1 MRKIIIFCV
10 FEVFYFEDK
19 ISFNSSGKC
28 CKISDTVISDC
39 TKALKKSDS
48 FHVRPQ
54 FSQNHKET
62 FSTLPLAILTFYTVK
77 LWVKTTI
84 SIMFIQIRIHTH
96 TYFFLLWLCNKQ
108 REIFIYSRLKSSK
121 YVKMGI
127 KFFWLQKYW

>member
-39 TKALKKSDS
+39 IKALKKSAN

-54 FSQNHKET
+54 FSQNHRDIFHLT
-62 FSTLPLAILTFYTVK
+62 SGHSNILYCK
-77 LWVKTTI
+77 
-84 SIMFIQIRIHTH
+84 IMGQDNYLYHVHTNTHTH
-96 TYFFLLWLCNKQ
+96 THTV
-108 REIFIYSRLKSSK
+108 IFPP
-121 YVKMGI
+121 VTV
-127 KFFWLQKYW
+127 

>member
-39 TKALKKSDS
+39 IKALKKSAN

-84 SIMFIQIRIHTH
+84 SIMFIQICTLL
-96 TYFFLLWLCNKQ
+96 FFSLWLCNRQ
-108 REIFIYSRLKSSK
+108 REILIYSRLRSSK

-127 KFFWLQKYW
+127 KIFWL